1 MPALRQI
8 VACAALA
15 GTCAAQ
21 AHATETSAST
31 PIAVAQLCRDV
42 ISADGFE
49 PATHHCSAS
58 GTTVIYTD
66 RTAFLEAIEVGHID
80 NDFDDIPPGPS
91 GELHFDEDG
100 FQYRVVTQFG
110 AAGLLFNGDGF
121 LSTERAQDSLQ
132 LFVVP
137 FVRPVNAI
145 GADFFTTD
153 LSVTPA
159 AGTLHLFVGADVEE
173 TIESTGAPVFRGFIS
188 DLDTAGWDEFAT
200 GEADDGAPI
209 DRWPAMDNLLL
220 GLHR

>member
-1 MPALRQI
+1 MPALRKVI
-8 VACAALA
+8 ACAALA
-15 GTCAAQ
+15 CATAGP
-21 AHATETSAST
+21 AHALETFASH
-31 PIAVAQLCRDV
+31 ALDVAQICGDV
-42 ISADGFE
+42 ISAAGFE
-49 PATHHCSAS
+49 APTHHCSAG
-58 GTTVIYTD
+58 GTTLIFTD
-66 RTAFLEAIEVGHID
+66 RDAFLEAIEVGHID

-100 FQYRVVTQFG
+100 FQYRIVTQFG
-110 AAGLLFNGDGF
+110 ADGLLFNGDRF
-121 LSTERAQDSLQ
+121 LSTERARDSLQ

-159 AGTLHLFVGADVEE
+159 AGTVHLFVGDDVEE
-173 TIESTGAPVFRGFIS
+173 TIESTGTPVFRGFIS
-188 DLDTAGWDEFAT
+188 DLDLAGWDEFAT
-200 GEADDGAPI
+200 GET

>member
-1 MPALRQI
+1 MPVIRGI
-8 VACAALA
+8 VACAAL
-15 GTCAAQ
+15 GCAAA
-21 AHATETSAST
+21 AHAHAAETSASS
-31 PIAVAQLCRDV
+31 PISVAQLCGDV
-42 ISADGFE
+42 ISSGGFE
-49 PATHHCSAS
+49 AATHHCSPS
-58 GTTVIYTD
+58 GTTIIYTD
-66 RTAFLEAIEVGHID
+66 RAAFLEAIEVGHID

-100 FQYRVVTQFG
+100 FQYRIVTQFR
-110 AAGLLFNGDGF
+110 ADGLLFNGDGF
-121 LSTERAQDSLQ
+121 LSTERSTDSLQ

-145 GADFFTTD
+145 GADFFTTS

-159 AGTLHLFVGADVEE
+159 SGTVHLFLDGVEE

-188 DLDTAGWDEFAT
+188 DLDLAGWDEFAT
-200 GEADDGAPI
+200 GEADNGTPI

>member
-1 MPALRQI
+1 MPALRKL
-8 VACAALA
+8 VACAALTC
-15 GTCAAQ
+15 TCAAQ
-21 AHATETSAST
+21 ARAPEASSPT
-31 PIAVAQLCRDV
+31 PIPIAQLCADV
-42 ISADGFE
+42 ISVGGFE
-49 PATHHCSAS
+49 AATHHCSAS
-58 GTTVIYTD
+58 GTTIIYTD
-66 RTAFLEAIEVGHID
+66 RAAFLEAIEVGHID

-100 FQYRVVTQFG
+100 FQYRIVTQFG

-132 LFVVP
+132 LFIVP

-159 AGTLHLFVGADVEE
+159 AGTLHLFAGDDVEE
-173 TIESTGAPVFRGFIS
+173 TIDSTGAPVFRGFIS
-188 DLDTAGWDEFAT
+188 DEDTGGWDEFASGT
-200 GEADDGAPI
+200 ADDGTPV